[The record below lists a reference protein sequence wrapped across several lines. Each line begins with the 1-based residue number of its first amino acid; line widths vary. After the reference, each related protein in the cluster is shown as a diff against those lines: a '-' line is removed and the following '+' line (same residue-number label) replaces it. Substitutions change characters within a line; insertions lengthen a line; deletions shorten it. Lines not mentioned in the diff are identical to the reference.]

1 LGEFYM
7 DPDYTGE
14 WRVDLH
20 PRQSRD
26 GKKIIIDC
34 PVGKSG
40 RQMLMLDISGLGLF
54 QQ

>member
-1 LGEFYM
+1 M
-7 DPDYTGE
+7 DKKYSGE

-34 PVGKSG
+34 PIGESG
-40 RQMLMLDISGLGLF
+40 RQMLMLDISGLKLNY
-54 QQ
+54 